1 MQSTRR
7 VLALLLI
14 VAIVGCAPGTDEQP
28 PPASSLPSLP
38 PASLSPTTT
47 ESQPEADERF
57 HVAPD
62 GSDDASGTVRSP
74 WKTLS
79 HALEQLEA
87 GDTLIVH
94 DGTYPERVRVVATP
108 GTAREPVQV
117 RAADGAEPVIV
128 GLLWLHH
135 PDHWVID
142 GLNVTWDPDRND
154 SGEHMVKITDGSG
167 WTLQNS
173 ELWGAESYA
182 ALLVFGTEGGESS
195 DWLVSGNCI
204 HDTVPSNDR
213 NEDQLVYV
221 NTGWQD
227 TNGLIANNVLFG
239 AENGSAVKLG
249 GPGEGEGGAHGVTVR
264 NNTILDTAQGV
275 FIAWEA
281 SENRVVDNLF
291 AGTEEGY
298 GHIRGYK
305 LWGEDNV
312 VAGNGGDEHRPFILN
327 DEGYTGVV
335 DGGDNVVNAAAEVPE
350 PSCDFLVDLGY
361 GLESALATMPSS

>member
-1 MQSTRR
+1 MQRIR
-7 VLALLLI
+7 WVLTLLLA
-14 VAIVGCAPGTDEQP
+14 VATVGCSPGTDEQR
-28 PPASSLPSLP
+28 PADTIPPSLP
-38 PASLSPTTT
+38 PSSLSPTTT
-47 ESQPEADERF
+47 ERPPDAEAHF

-62 GSDDASGTVRSP
+62 GSDDASGTSGSP
-74 WKTLS
+74 WQTLS
-79 HALEQLEA
+79 YALEQLEA
-87 GDTLIVH
+87 GDTLVVH
-94 DGTYPERVRVVATP
+94 DGTYQERVQVAASP
-108 GTAREPVQV
+108 ATADEPVEV
-117 RAADGAEPVIV
+117 RPAEGAEPVIV
-128 GLLWLHH
+128 GLLWLNR
-135 PDHWVID
+135 PDHWTID
-142 GLNVTWDPDRND
+142 GLNVTWDPDHND
-154 SGEHMVKITDGSG
+154 SEEHMVKITDGSG

-182 ALLVFGTEGGESS
+182 ALLVFGTEEGESTG
-195 DWLVSGNCI
+195 WQVSGNCI
-204 HDTVPSNDR
+204 HDTIASNDR

-281 SENRVVDNLF
+281 SGNRVMDNLF

-298 GHIRGYK
+298 GHVRGYE
-305 LWGEDNV
+305 LWGDDNIV
-312 VAGNGGDEHRPFILN
+312 LGNGGDDHRPFILN

-335 DGGDNVVNAAAEVPE
+335 DGGDNVVNAAADVPE

-361 GLESALATMPSS
+361 GLETALATMPSS